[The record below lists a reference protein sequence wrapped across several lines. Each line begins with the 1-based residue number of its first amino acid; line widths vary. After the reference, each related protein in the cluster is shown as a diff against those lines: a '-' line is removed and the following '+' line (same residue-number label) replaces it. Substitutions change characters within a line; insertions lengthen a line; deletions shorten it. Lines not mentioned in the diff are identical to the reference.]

1 MKLKDKVAIVT
12 GASQG
17 IGKSVAIA
25 FAKEGANLSLN
36 YFGSDKKEMDAF
48 LKELEGYGI
57 RAIATEGDLSKT
69 DIVKSLIN
77 HTVETFDRIDI
88 LANVA
93 GISGQS
99 SVQDLD
105 EEAWDTMMN
114 VNLKSVFLTT
124 KYAVPHMIS
133 QASGRIINF
142 TSNLGQKG
150 GVEVSH
156 YAASKAGVIGFTKS
170 LALELGQY
178 SITANC
184 VAPGPTETP
193 MLDDFDADWRKEKLA
208 ELPLGRFGQVEE
220 IVPTVVLLA
229 SDPDGNAFTGQTL
242 SPNVGDVM
250 L

>member
-1 MKLKDKVAIVT
+1 
-12 GASQG
+12 
-17 IGKSVAIA
+17 AIA

-133 QASGRIINF
+133 QASG
-142 TSNLGQKG
+142 
-150 GVEVSH
+150 
-156 YAASKAGVIGFTKS
+156 
-170 LALELGQY
+170 
-178 SITANC
+178 
-184 VAPGPTETP
+184 
-193 MLDDFDADWRKEKLA
+193 
-208 ELPLGRFGQVEE
+208 
-220 IVPTVVLLA
+220 
-229 SDPDGNAFTGQTL
+229 
-242 SPNVGDVM
+242 
-250 L
+250 